1 MLAPKHIEVSTP
13 KYRPSTHRDV
23 INFNSE
29 NVEQFSNEECNTCAN
44 GSDIDDPV
52 TFQQLKT
59 IIHRRLENIA
69 LIAMFSTI
77 LILSAFVIN
86 EINEND
92 KLEFNNTSPKDILK
106 TLKLK
111 NATKII
117 IGHLNINSIRNKIE
131 DLKYLIADNIDILLI
146 SETKINNTFPESQ
159 FAIAGFHPPYRENR
173 NENGGGLLLY
183 FREHVPSKKITLNF
197 YPKIEAIAIE
207 INLKK
212 KTIRCF
218 IQKV

>member
-1 MLAPKHIEVSTP
+1 
-13 KYRPSTHRDV
+13 
-23 INFNSE
+23 
-29 NVEQFSNEECNTCAN
+29 
-44 GSDIDDPV
+44 
-52 TFQQLKT
+52 
-59 IIHRRLENIA
+59 
-69 LIAMFSTI
+69 MFSTI

-146 SETKINNTFPESQ
+146 SETKLNNTFPESQ
-159 FAIAGFHPPYRENR
+159 FAIAGFHPPYRGR
-173 NENGGGLLLY
+173 
-183 FREHVPSKKITLNF
+183 SK
-197 YPKIEAIAIE
+197 
-207 INLKK
+207 
-212 KTIRCF
+212 
-218 IQKV
+218 